1 MTEAL
6 EKYIGKQHWNTA
18 LNTVLI
24 TVLKIA
30 FENGVGNN
38 FRKRHWKLC

>member
-18 LNTVLI
+18 LENGLDNG
-24 TVLKIA
+24 
-30 FENGVGNN
+30 FEN
-38 FRKRHWKLC
+38 CI